1 MKIDKKYVLNTKAY
15 SKMLKKNNEKIE
27 LYRKKIDDLEKQN
40 KLYKDNSEA
49 KCYNCKYR
57 QSRFYTGGWDD
68 VSAGMCELPN
78 EDGRLDKL
86 VEAGLLVKH
95 TNGNSFE
102 YFPVKS
108 SNKRNHDCMYPACIF
123 YEKAQ
128 SSLTWAD
135 R

>member
-1 MKIDKKYVLNTKAY
+1 MKTDKKYVLNTKAY
-15 SKMLKKNNEKIE
+15 AKMFKKNNEKIE
-27 LYRKKIDDLEKQN
+27 LYRKKIDELEKQN

-68 VSAGMCELPN
+68 VSSGMCELSN

-95 TNGNSFE
+95 THGNSIE

-108 SNKRNHDCMYPACIF
+108 TKCNPACIF

>member
-1 MKIDKKYVLNTKAY
+1 MEINDKYVLNTKAY
-15 SKMLKKNNEKIE
+15 AEMFQKNNEKIK
-27 LYRKKIDDLEKQN
+27 LYKEKIDELEKQN
-40 KLYKDNSEA
+40 KLYKDNSQA
-49 KCYNCKYR
+49 KCNNCKYR

-68 VSAGMCELPN
+68 VSSGMCELPN
-78 EDGRLDKL
+78 KDGRLDKL

-95 TNGNSFE
+95 PHGNSIE

-108 SNKRNHDCMYPACIF
+108 TKCNPACIF

-128 SSLTWAD
+128 SGLTWAA

>member
-15 SKMLKKNNEKIE
+15 AKMFKKNNDKIE
-27 LYRKKIDDLEKQN
+27 LYRKKIDELEKQN

-95 TNGNSFE
+95 ANGNSIE

-108 SNKRNHDCMYPACIF
+108 NKCNTACMYPACIF

>member
-15 SKMLKKNNEKIE
+15 IKMFQKNNDKIKLYKEKIDE
-27 LYRKKIDDLEKQN
+27 LEKQN

-49 KCYNCKYR
+49 KCNNCKYR

-68 VSAGMCELPN
+68 VSSGMCELPN

-95 TNGNSFE
+95 THGNSIE

-108 SNKRNHDCMYPACIF
+108 NKCNHACIF

-128 SSLTWAD
+128 SGLTWAN

>member
-1 MKIDKKYVLNTKAY
+1 
-15 SKMLKKNNEKIE
+15 
-27 LYRKKIDDLEKQN
+27 
-40 KLYKDNSEA
+40 
-49 KCYNCKYR
+49 
-57 QSRFYTGGWDD
+57 
-68 VSAGMCELPN
+68 MCELPN
-78 EDGRLDKL
+78 ENGRLDKL

-95 TNGNSFE
+95 INGNSIE

-108 SNKRNHDCMYPACIF
+108 NKHNPACMYPTCIF

>member
-27 LYRKKIDDLEKQN
+27 LYRKKIDELEKQN

-68 VSAGMCELPN
+68 VSSGMCELPN

-95 TNGNSFE
+95 INGNSFE

-108 SNKRNHDCMYPACIF
+108 NKHNPNCIYPACIF

>member
-1 MKIDKKYVLNTKAY
+1 MKTDKKYVLNTKAY
-15 SKMLKKNNEKIE
+15 TKMFKKNNEKIE
-27 LYRKKIDDLEKQN
+27 LYKKKIDELEKQN
-40 KLYKDNSEA
+40 KLCKDNSEA

-57 QSRFYTGGWDD
+57 QSRIYTGGWDD
-68 VSAGMCELPN
+68 VSSGMCELPN

-95 TNGNSFE
+95 VNGNSIE

-108 SNKRNHDCMYPACIF
+108 TKYNPACIF
-123 YEKAQ
+123 YEKAK

>member
-1 MKIDKKYVLNTKAY
+1 MGINDKYVLNTKAY
-15 SKMLKKNNEKIE
+15 AEMFQKNNEKIK
-27 LYRKKIDDLEKQN
+27 LYKEKIDELEKQN
-40 KLYKDNSEA
+40 KIYKDNSEA
-49 KCYNCKYR
+49 KCHNCKYR

-68 VSAGMCELPN
+68 VSSGMCELPN

-95 TNGNSFE
+95 THGNSIE

-108 SNKRNHDCMYPACIF
+108 TKCNPACIP

-128 SSLTWAD
+128 SGLTWAG

>member
-15 SKMLKKNNEKIE
+15 TKMFKKNNEKIE
-27 LYRKKIDDLEKQN
+27 LYKKKIDDLEKQN

-68 VSAGMCELPN
+68 VSSGMCELPN

-95 TNGNSFE
+95 ENGNSFE

-108 SNKRNHDCMYPACIF
+108 TKCNPACIF
-123 YEKAQ
+123 YEKAK

>member
-1 MKIDKKYVLNTKAY
+1 MKTDKKYVLNTKAY
-15 SKMLKKNNEKIE
+15 AKMFKKNNEKIE
-27 LYRKKIDDLEKQN
+27 LYRKKIDELEKQN

-49 KCYNCKYR
+49 KCYNCKYK

-95 TNGNSFE
+95 INGNSVE

-108 SNKRNHDCMYPACIF
+108 NKCNPACIF

>member
-1 MKIDKKYVLNTKAY
+1 MKTDKKYVLNTKAY
-15 SKMLKKNNEKIE
+15 AKMFKKNNEKIE
-27 LYRKKIDDLEKQN
+27 LYRKKIDELEKQN

-68 VSAGMCELPN
+68 VAPGMCELPN
-78 EDGRLDKL
+78 EDGRLDNL

-95 TNGNSFE
+95 TNGNSIE

-108 SNKRNHDCMYPACIF
+108 NKCNPACMYPACIF

>member
-15 SKMLKKNNEKIE
+15 AKMFKKNNEKIE
-27 LYRKKIDDLEKQN
+27 LYRKKIDELEKQN
-40 KLYKDNSEA
+40 KLCKDNSEA

-68 VSAGMCELPN
+68 VSSCMCELPN
-78 EDGRLDKL
+78 EDGKLDKL

-95 TNGNSFE
+95 TNGNSIE

-108 SNKRNHDCMYPACIF
+108 TKYNPACIF
-123 YEKAQ
+123 YEKAK

>member
-15 SKMLKKNNEKIE
+15 AKMFKKNNEKIE
-27 LYRKKIDDLEKQN
+27 LYKKKIDELEKQN
-40 KLYKDNSEA
+40 KLCKDNSEA

-68 VSAGMCELPN
+68 VSSGMCELPN

-95 TNGNSFE
+95 THGNSIE

-108 SNKRNHDCMYPACIF
+108 IKYNPACIF

-128 SSLTWAD
+128 SNLTWAD

>member
-15 SKMLKKNNEKIE
+15 AKMFKKNNEKIE
-27 LYRKKIDDLEKQN
+27 LYRKKIDELEKQN

-49 KCYNCKYR
+49 KCNNCKYR
-57 QSRFYTGGWDD
+57 QNRFYTGGCDD
-68 VSAGMCELPN
+68 VSIGMCELPN

-95 TNGNSFE
+95 THGNSFE

-108 SNKRNHDCMYPACIF
+108 NKSNPACIF

-128 SSLTWAD
+128 SSLTLAD

>member
-1 MKIDKKYVLNTKAY
+1 MKTDNKYVLNNKAY
-15 SKMLKKNNEKIE
+15 VKMFQKNNEKIK
-27 LYRKKIDDLEKQN
+27 LYKEKIDELEKQN
-40 KLYKDNSEA
+40 KLYKDNLDA

-68 VSAGMCELPN
+68 VSSGMCELPN

-95 TNGNSFE
+95 THGNYIE

-108 SNKRNHDCMYPACIF
+108 IKCNPACIF

-128 SSLTWAD
+128 TGLTWGD

>member
-1 MKIDKKYVLNTKAY
+1 MKIDKKYVLNIKAY
-15 SKMLKKNNEKIE
+15 AKMFKKNNEKIE
-27 LYRKKIDDLEKQN
+27 LYRKKIDELEKQN

-57 QSRFYTGGWDD
+57 QGRFYTGGWDD
-68 VSAGMCELPN
+68 VSSGMCELPN

-95 TNGNSFE
+95 ANGNSIE

-108 SNKRNHDCMYPACIF
+108 TKYNPACIF
-123 YEKAQ
+123 YDKAK

>member
-1 MKIDKKYVLNTKAY
+1 MKRNYIMKTDKKYVLNTKAY
-15 SKMLKKNNEKIE
+15 TKMFKKNNEKIE
-27 LYRKKIDDLEKQN
+27 LYKKKIDELEKQN
-40 KLYKDNSEA
+40 KLCKDNSEA

-57 QSRFYTGGWDD
+57 QSRIYTGGWDD
-68 VSAGMCELPN
+68 VSSGMCELPN

-95 TNGNSFE
+95 VNGNSIE

-108 SNKRNHDCMYPACIF
+108 TKYNPACIF
-123 YEKAQ
+123 YEKAK

>member
-1 MKIDKKYVLNTKAY
+1 MKIDNKYVLNNKAY
-15 SKMLKKNNEKIE
+15 VKMFQKNNEKIK
-27 LYRKKIDDLEKQN
+27 LYKEKIDELEKQN
-40 KLYKDNSEA
+40 KLYKDNLDA
-49 KCYNCKYR
+49 KCHNCKYR
-57 QSRFYTGGWDD
+57 QRRFYTGGWND
-68 VSAGMCELPN
+68 VSSGMCELPN

-95 TNGNSFE
+95 THGNSIE

-108 SNKRNHDCMYPACIF
+108 TKCNPACIF

-128 SSLTWAD
+128 NGLIWGD

>member
-1 MKIDKKYVLNTKAY
+1 MKIDKKYLLNTKAY
-15 SKMLKKNNEKIE
+15 MKMFQKNNEKIE
-27 LYRKKIDDLEKQN
+27 LYRKKINELEKQN
-40 KLYKDNSEA
+40 KIYKDNSEA
-49 KCYNCKYR
+49 KCHNCKYR

-68 VSAGMCELPN
+68 VSSGMCELPN

-95 TNGNSFE
+95 KHGNSFE

-108 SNKRNHDCMYPACIF
+108 NKRNPACMYPACIF
-123 YEKAQ
+123 YEKVQ

>member
-1 MKIDKKYVLNTKAY
+1 MKINKKYVLNTKAY
-15 SKMLKKNNEKIE
+15 EKMFKKNNEKIE
-27 LYRKKIDDLEKQN
+27 LYRKKIDELEKQN

-68 VSAGMCELPN
+68 VSSGMCELSN

-95 TNGNSFE
+95 ENGNSIE

-108 SNKRNHDCMYPACIF
+108 NKHNPACMYPACIF